1 MHQGVGWGR
10 VLLCQAAFGLATA
23 SQLDK
28 LNFMPVTLRVIAAA
42 AGVSKSTVSL
52 ALSGNPRT
60 AEATRRRVA
69 AVAER
74 LGYRPNAAFTRV
86 MHQIRAGR
94 SVSVQ
99 STLGLLHGFP
109 EKNPHLTNAY
119 HGEIVRGAEMR
130 ATERG
135 YRLDHLWLRE
145 PGMTE
150 ARLGRVIRARG
161 ISGLFI
167 PRSPEPLVLS
177 LHWDSLPA
185 VTMAYT
191 LVAPR
196 LSRVSAH
203 NQQAMFMCLE
213 KLCALGYRRIGLQ
226 LDAKFDD
233 HERFQ
238 LAAPFLWYQRLI
250 PPRDRVRLLPP
261 GPWTEASFRV
271 WLKRGRPD
279 AIIVTNDQTPAWLT
293 RLGLEVPRDVGV
305 VIPDFLETAG
315 SFSRVNHRP
324 ERIGAAA
331 IDLLIGQL
339 HRNESGLPR
348 IPKTMYV
355 DVEWYEGTSLRRV
368 GPPRLMD
375 LQDLA

>member
-1 MHQGVGWGR
+1 
-10 VLLCQAAFGLATA
+10 
-23 SQLDK
+23 
-28 LNFMPVTLRVIAAA
+28 MPVTLRVIAAA

-74 LGYRPNAAFTRV
+74 LGYRANAAFTRV

-177 LHWDSLPA
+177 LDWDSLPA

>member
-1 MHQGVGWGR
+1 M
-10 VLLCQAAFGLATA
+10 
-23 SQLDK
+23 
-28 LNFMPVTLRVIAAA
+28 RVIAAA

-60 AEATRRRVA
+60 AEATRRHVA

-74 LGYRPNAAFTRV
+74 LGYRANAAFTRV

-94 SVSVQ
+94 PVSVQ

-109 EKNPHLTNAY
+109 ERNPHLTNAY
-119 HGEIVRGAEMR
+119 HGEIVRGAELR
-130 ATERG
+130 AAERG
-135 YRLDHLWLRE
+135 YRLDALWLRE

-150 ARLGRVIRARG
+150 ARLGRIIRARG
-161 ISGLFI
+161 IVGLFI
-167 PRSPEPLVLS
+167 PRSPEPLALS
-177 LHWDSLPA
+177 LDWDSLPA
-185 VTMAYT
+185 VTMSYT
-191 LVAPR
+191 LVEPR

-203 NQQAMFMCLE
+203 NQQAMLLCLE
-213 KLCALGYRRIGLQ
+213 RLCVLGYRRIGLQ
-226 LDAKFDD
+226 LDAKFDA

-250 PPRDRVRLLPP
+250 APRDRVRLLRP
-261 GPWTEASFRV
+261 GSWTETGFRA
-271 WLKRGRPD
+271 WMKQGRPD
-279 AIIVTNDQTPAWLT
+279 AIIVTNDRTPGWLA
-293 RLGLEVPRDVGV
+293 RLKLKVPEDVGV
-305 VIPDFLETAG
+305 VFPDFLEASG
-315 SFSRVNHRP
+315 SYCRVNHRP

-348 IPKTMYV
+348 IAKTMYV
-355 DVEWYEGTSLRRV
+355 DVEWCEGNSLRRV
-368 GPPRLMD
+368 GPPRKLD